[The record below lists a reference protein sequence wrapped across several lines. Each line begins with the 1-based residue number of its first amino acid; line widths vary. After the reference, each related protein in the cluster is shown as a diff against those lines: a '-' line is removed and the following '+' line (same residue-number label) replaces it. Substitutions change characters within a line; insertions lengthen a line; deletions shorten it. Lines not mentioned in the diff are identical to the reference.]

1 MSPISKKG
9 TNIGYISINQTTNVV
24 KKPIGS
30 KCYTILIEV
39 LRIKEAL
46 MQYGDEEEE
55 KKAMDIYYIVHT
67 LLMLLRANKCPSN
80 NGSSIAKY
88 EVDPAVESTILEP
101 SALEDDSRFSWHRLP
116 ARTQRKSGMAME
128 TYPGASYPPGWRE
141 TSDFSTWVGMAL
153 KPAAMEERR
162 LNCLIR

>member
-9 TNIGYISINQTTNVV
+9 TNIGYISINQTTNVG

-30 KCYTILIEV
+30 KCYTILIGV

-46 MQYGDEEEE
+46 MQYGDEKEE

-67 LLMLLRANKCPSN
+67 LLMLLRANKCSSN

-88 EVDPAVESTILEP
+88 EVDPAVESTSLEP

>member
-9 TNIGYISINQTTNVV
+9 TNIGYISINQTTNVG
-24 KKPIGS
+24 KNPIGS

-67 LLMLLRANKCPSN
+67 LLMLLRANKCSSN
-80 NGSSIAKY
+80 KGSSIAKY
-88 EVDPAVESTILEP
+88 EVDPAVESTSQEP

>member
-1 MSPISKKG
+1 
-9 TNIGYISINQTTNVV
+9 
-24 KKPIGS
+24 
-30 KCYTILIEV
+30 
-39 LRIKEAL
+39 
-46 MQYGDEEEE
+46 
-55 KKAMDIYYIVHT
+55 VHT
-67 LLMLLRANKCPSN
+67 LLMLLRANKCSSN

-88 EVDPAVESTILEP
+88 EVDPAVESTSLEP

>member
-9 TNIGYISINQTTNVV
+9 TNVGYISINQTTNVG
-24 KKPIGS
+24 KKTIGS

-67 LLMLLRANKCPSN
+67 LLMLLRANKCSSN

-88 EVDPAVESTILEP
+88 EVDPAVESTSLEP

-162 LNCLIR
+162 LNCLIC

>member
-1 MSPISKKG
+1 
-9 TNIGYISINQTTNVV
+9 
-24 KKPIGS
+24 
-30 KCYTILIEV
+30 
-39 LRIKEAL
+39 

-55 KKAMDIYYIVHT
+55 KKSNGYTSYIIVHT
-67 LLMLLRANKCPSN
+67 LLMLLRANKCSSN

-88 EVDPAVESTILEP
+88 EVDPAVESTSLEP